1 MPAPNVF
8 IAVDD
13 PDALIGGTSPYA
25 NFAAAKIEL
34 FRYAS
39 ESAARADTNGSG
51 GTLVTTFALVP
62 STTPASNPNI
72 SGPYRFG
79 VYDDSQTVATWYRYR
94 FVDADGTAFSPLS
107 EPWEADNAAEWSL
120 REILFEVGDL
130 LGGSVVKGAAGAN
143 ADASKIVCPQLWM
156 STRRDPRLYENWWV
170 VALTGDAAGEEC
182 LIDSVDAATGTA
194 TLERPLG
201 AAVDDGDEF
210 LLSAYIQPS
219 EMIRVINRARE
230 RMQVL
235 ATVDIAL
242 GDANRYPAPYGVR
255 AVTDIIAAY
264 GVIQYANSERE
275 DLFEVDFDVEFDGL
289 QGWLTFSEAEYH
301 TRLVRLRMVRSFRDM
316 EGPLTSME
324 DTTQAP
330 IEWLRPVAAYAIAE
344 FLADQDP
351 MEVEYQRLKDRFADA
366 AREASV
372 RFGPQIVRPAKRGAG
387 SRVRPGPAEV
397 L

>member
-1 MPAPNVF
+1 
-8 IAVDD
+8 
-13 PDALIGGTSPYA
+13 
-25 NFAAAKIEL
+25 
-34 FRYAS
+34 
-39 ESAARADTNGSG
+39 
-51 GTLVTTFALVP
+51 
-62 STTPASNPNI
+62 
-72 SGPYRFG
+72 
-79 VYDDSQTVATWYRYR
+79 
-94 FVDADGTAFSPLS
+94 
-107 EPWEADNAAEWSL
+107 
-120 REILFEVGDL
+120 
-130 LGGSVVKGAAGAN
+130 
-143 ADASKIVCPQLWM
+143 
-156 STRRDPRLYENWWV
+156 
-170 VALTGDAAGEEC
+170 
-182 LIDSVDAATGTA
+182 
-194 TLERPLG
+194 
-201 AAVDDGDEF
+201 
-210 LLSAYIQPS
+210 
-219 EMIRVINRARE
+219 NRARE

-242 GDANRYPAPYGVR
+242 GDANRYPAPYRVR